1 MATQDPIAKLILKI
15 VLVMIA
21 GIFIIYVLA
30 PILEIFSINSST
42 GDAFTDVI
50 LFIILP
56 LGIMFI
62 ALLKIIRVFQA

>member
-1 MATQDPIAKLILKI
+1 MATQDPIARLILKI
-15 VLVMIA
+15 VLVMIT
-21 GIFIIYVLA
+21 GIFIIYVLS

-62 ALLKIIRVFQA
+62 ALLKIVRVFQA